1 MFTSLQFK
9 GTVYIKSLFWNLMIG
24 KCEDD
29 VLADTI
35 LIPDTANHFC
45 NQNVL

>member
-24 KCEDD
+24 KCED

-45 NQNVL
+45 NQNVS